1 MVSKASNGRGSI
13 YHRKDGRYQVA
24 IRMTLPDGTSKRV
37 YTTVRTKPEAEER
50 LHEQVEQ
57 NRRGIP
63 TPARSWRVDDYLDYW
78 LQEVV
83 AAKNRPRTVELYEMY
98 LRVYIKPALGRKQL
112 RELSVKDVQTLLN
125 RIAAERSIR
134 LAHGSRSVLRA
145 ALNRAMREELLPR
158 NVAAL
163 TELPAWRRKSISPW
177 SVAEANQFLMRT
189 TNSPLHLPFQLLLTY
204 GMRRGEVLGLRWAD
218 IDFENCTIAVEQQ
231 LQRLH
236 GELIA
241 GPVKTDA
248 GRRILPL
255 LPLTSQAL
263 FDAFETA
270 QASRSRTANQLIT
283 DGALV
288 FLTPSGTPLDPD
300 AFSDSFQ
307 RLREGAGVRRI
318 TLHHLRHTAA
328 TMLKNLGVPARDAQL
343 ILGHAQITTTQELYQ
358 HGDLEGQAR
367 AISMVEQQLLPAIDS
382 TRGGQNGGQT
392 KKSPTFIRDFI
403 DSTSV
408 NSGGPAG
415 DRTLDILLKSLSGYT
430 LETLPT
436 SVFGRLRALTRAH
449 RIGAVVVKSGGQ
461 NRPAPTTHET
471 ANSGNSSN
479 EVLST
484 IPTRQGAA

>member
-24 IRMTLPDGTSKRV
+24 VRMTLPDGTSKRV
-37 YTTVRTKPEAEER
+37 YTTVRSKAEAEER
-50 LHEQVEQ
+50 LHEQLEL

-83 AAKNRPRTVELYEMY
+83 SAKNRPKTVELYEMY
-98 LRVYIKPALGRKQL
+98 LRVYIRPALGRKQL

-125 RIAAERSIR
+125 RVATDRSIR
-134 LAHGSRSVLRA
+134 LAHGTRSVLRA

-163 TELPAWRRKSISPW
+163 TELPAWRRKAITPW
-177 SVAEANQFLMRT
+177 SVAEANRFLMS
-189 TNSPLHLPFQLLLTY
+189 TNGSPLHLPFQLLLTY

-218 IDFENCTIAVEQQ
+218 VDFEGCTIAVEQQ

-236 GELIA
+236 RELVV

-248 GRRILPL
+248 GRRLLPL
-255 LPLTSQAL
+255 LPLTSRAL
-263 FDAFETA
+263 LDAFKTA
-270 QASRSRTANQLIT
+270 QASRARTADELIT
-283 DGALV
+283 DGDLV
-288 FLTPSGTPLDPD
+288 FVTSSGRPFDPD

-307 RLREGAGVRRI
+307 RLRERAGVRRI
-318 TLHHLRHTAA
+318 TVHHLRHTAA

-367 AISMVEQQLLPAIDS
+367 AISMIERQLSPAAGS
-382 TRGGQNGGQT
+382 RRGGQNGGQT
-392 KKSPTFIRDFI
+392 NKSPTFISDFI

-436 SVFGRLRALTRAH
+436 SVFGHLRALTRAH

-461 NRPAPTTHET
+461 LRPAPATHD
-471 ANSGNSSN
+471 AADSGTPSN
-479 EVLST
+479 QLLST
-484 IPTRQGAA
+484 IPRREGAV